1 MLYESITWRVE
12 EIYGQNE
19 GDTFRYNIVRVADKN
34 GDNQVDFDEF
44 KSKIVEYL
52 TIAFNILDRNDDGSV
67 DEVLT
72 NESFNEYSLDFI
84 EELLKNVVA
93 FFDYNEDNSISLEDL
108 KDVMY
113 VPDRNRDGVF
123 SISDLIGQSLIN
135 LPAPIYTAYTLLDK
149 DQDDKLT
156 MEEMLSFVRRTFT
169 IIDQNGDCY
178 INLEEIIGALDESK
192 LPTDFQLGVKLLGQ
206 QYFTIAKHFL
216 DVFIA
221 KADTDGDSKVFLEE
235 IIGFGDFSYIESVVR
250 VAGAMGSPH
259 YGIVSFLGGS
269 AEGRKGK
276 DSALVIGLTA
286 LHHFLDNP
294 VYEAAPVE
302 QCGLNGE

>member
-52 TIAFNILDRNDDGSV
+52 TIVFNILDRNDDGSV

-93 FFDYNEDNSISLEDL
+93 FFDFNEDNSISLEDL

-123 SISDLIGQSLIN
+123 SISDFIGQSLIN
-135 LPAPIYTAYTLLDK
+135 LPAPLYIAYTLLDK
-149 DQDDKLT
+149 DQDEKLT
-156 MEEMLSFVRRTFT
+156 MEEMLSFVSRTLT
-169 IIDQNGDCY
+169 IIDQNGEC
-178 INLEEIIGALDESK
+178 
-192 LPTDFQLGVKLLGQ
+192 
-206 QYFTIAKHFL
+206 
-216 DVFIA
+216 
-221 KADTDGDSKVFLEE
+221 
-235 IIGFGDFSYIESVVR
+235 
-250 VAGAMGSPH
+250 
-259 YGIVSFLGGS
+259 
-269 AEGRKGK
+269 
-276 DSALVIGLTA
+276 
-286 LHHFLDNP
+286 
-294 VYEAAPVE
+294 
-302 QCGLNGE
+302 